1 VRRALL
7 VAHTARCRNDSD
19 SISLCDRRTVVVKKV
34 LAALAIAFLVYYL
47 ITQPQA
53 AADAVSA
60 VGSALVSAFNSIIT
74 FFTELF

>member
-1 VRRALL
+1 M
-7 VAHTARCRNDSD
+7 
-19 SISLCDRRTVVVKKV
+19 KKV
-34 LAALAIAFLVYYL
+34 LAALAIAFLAYYL

-60 VGSALVSAFNSIIT
+60 AAAAIVSAFNSIIT